1 MKARCEEGK
10 VAVRNIR
17 RDGNEAAKKMEKDSV
32 INEDELK
39 ELLDN
44 IQKLTDEYI
53 KSLEAVCAE
62 KEKEIMTV

>member
-1 MKARCEEGK
+1 MKARCEEAK
-10 VAVRNIR
+10 VSVRNIR
-17 RDGNEAAKKMEKDSV
+17 RDGNETAKKMEKDSI

-39 ELLDN
+39 ELLEK

-53 KSLEAVCAE
+53 KNLDAVSAD